1 MGLVLKYTA
10 VWRICARRHQDENVY
25 IMEPRQK
32 CQNSGRN
39 LVAMGLYWN
48 GSAPNYTNNIAQM
61 QQRAPAAGW
70 AARLLHKNTPQKQK
84 ALPRIFPLILRITMQ
99 CVHRRHGLP
108 LLFHGIRPLC
118 FGNRGLHGRC
128 INVCKLCSKPI
139 PQGLP
144 ITDTQGVLVQSKGP
158 GVGRRWPT

>member
-1 MGLVLKYTA
+1 MCALLKKPENGPVQGNQHKPEISMGLVLKYTA

-48 GSAPNYTNNIAQM
+48 GSAPNYTNNTAQM

-70 AARLLHKNTPQKQK
+70 AACLLHQNTPQKIECAPVHISINIMHHYAMCASQAWL
-84 ALPRIFPLILRITMQ
+84 ALTFSWDPP
-99 CVHRRHGLP
+99 P
-108 LLFHGIRPLC
+108 LLWDSG
-118 FGNRGLHGRC
+118 
-128 INVCKLCSKPI
+128 S
-139 PQGLP
+139 
-144 ITDTQGVLVQSKGP
+144 S
-158 GVGRRWPT
+158 W